1 MLPEP
6 RKPGKAHYRN
16 LVAQNEWI
24 HSNLFDGLGNY
35 RYCQA
40 CTVQVIKK
48 CPDVLSVL
56 LSTDSTT
63 VRSTV
68 STMVHSTVSTT
79 VHSTVSTTVHS
90 TVSTN
95 ARYASKKVSGKV
107 HGRDGEASCPTRT
120 TQRFYRPMPLLSL
133 YLVLSLSSSSFS
145 LDRQLCADTRV
156 YVGRAQSTVE
166 VHGRDGEAS
175 CSTRTTTCTQ
185 RFYRPMPLLSL
196 YLVLSLSSSSFS
208 LDRQLTSHVL
218 GVLYAVLYPYLV
230 VRMRMYA

>member
-1 MLPEP
+1 M
-6 RKPGKAHYRN
+6 YT
-16 LVAQNEWI
+16 
-24 HSNLFDGLGNY
+24 
-35 RYCQA
+35 
-40 CTVQVIKK
+40 CTYGTSHKK
-48 CPDVLSVL
+48 
-56 LSTDSTT
+56 
-63 VRSTV
+63 V
-68 STMVHSTVSTT
+68 SRCTVSTT
-79 VHSTVSTTVHS
+79 VHSTVSTYV
-90 TVSTN
+90 
-95 ARYASKKVSGKV
+95 RYVSKKVSGKV

-120 TQRFYRPMPLLSL
+120 TTQCFYRPMPLLSL

-156 YVGRAQSTVE
+156 YVGCAQSTVE

-175 CSTRTTTCTQ
+175 CSTRTTTQ

-218 GVLYAVLYPYLV
+218 GVLYAVPYPYLV